1 MYACGLLKHLER
13 IMKLRRRVAAGLGTA
28 GLKLAHKRLA
38 LLDLLLRLRQLHL
51 QGKCLLELLLNLLL
65 CLLKLRF
72 QQQRTC
78 VLFRHLQLRLSVIR
92 LQRLGPLLCMFYC
105 ASQFSIQFICLF

>member
-1 MYACGLLKHLER
+1 MYACGLLKHSER

-65 CLLKLRF
+65 SLLKLRF
-72 QQQRTC
+72 KQQRMC
-78 VLFRHLQLRLSVIR
+78 LLFCDLQLRLSVIR

-105 ASQFSIQFICLF
+105 ASQFSNQFICLF